1 MAQARAA
8 GAVTEYRGRPLGL
21 LGLEPGGIVLGV
33 VVVGVLQR
41 LRVGLAIARQRV
53 LDVVDAGRGA
63 VVGLGRDRLE
73 VLGVVARRQ
82 RADPVMDLLVT
93 EPRARK
99 SVVKGTR
106 VSVRLDLGG

>member
-8 GAVTEYRGRPLGL
+8 GAVTEYRGRSLGL
-21 LGLEPGGIVLGV
+21 LGLEPDGIVLGV

-41 LRVGLAIARQRV
+41 LRVGLAVARQRV

-63 VVGLGRDRLE
+63 VVGPGRYRLE

-82 RADPVMDLLVT
+82 RADQVMDLQIG
-93 EPRARK
+93 RASGRE
-99 SVVKGTR
+99 R
-106 VSVRLDLGG
+106 VWQYV